1 LRSTTRVLLL
11 TLTAALLGAA
21 GCARTFSPAAGPQA
35 GKSPVPAAAP
45 RRIVSLAP
53 NITEIL
59 YALGLQ
65 DRLVADT
72 AQCTYPPEARR
83 KPHIGDVSISVERVV
98 SMKPD
103 LVVAHAF
110 LNRAPI
116 QQLKGLKIPVVAVD
130 PHTLD
135 QVATSIEQIATACGV
150 PARGQDVARQM
161 RTSIQAVS
169 RGPEA
174 ASAGPKV
181 LFAVQGNPLWAAG
194 PETFVDEMI
203 RLAGGRSVSA
213 SLKPGFNMMSGESAV
228 ASAPDVII
236 VTDPASAQFF
246 HTATAWRNTPAVRHG
261 RVIQVDPDLFVRPG
275 PRLAA
280 GMRQMSDVV
289 AGRPVSHSM
298 AGPIGAGRP

>member
-1 LRSTTRVLLL
+1 MRSTTRVLLL

-116 QQLKGLKIPVVAVD
+116 QQLKGLYYFRDGIMDNNLVRMVVPHYNITYDVQECCGDEWANHFPYDLVNDENFLGEVPIPDVEEPIEDYVFSSS
-130 PHTLD
+130 LD
-135 QVATSIEQIATACGV
+135 WDALITAGKFYLQSQANV
-150 PARGQDVARQM
+150 SLHAPVNTTAWWWLEVGTHSYNGTELRIIQKARQQDTVGYALV
-161 RTSIQAVS
+161 RIYSN
-169 RGPEA
+169 G
-174 ASAGPKV
+174 
-181 LFAVQGNPLWAAG
+181 LWS
-194 PETFVDEMI
+194 DW
-203 RLAGGRSVSA
+203 SH
-213 SLKPGFNMMSGESAV
+213 NY
-228 ASAPDVII
+228 
-236 VTDPASAQFF
+236 AQF
-246 HTATAWRNTPAVRHG
+246 
-261 RVIQVDPDLFVRPG
+261 
-275 PRLAA
+275 A
-280 GMRQMSDVV
+280 G
-289 AGRPVSHSM
+289 
-298 AGPIGAGRP
+298 